1 VKRGLD
7 ILFAMT
13 SEQAKAILDHTV
25 AYGRRELATT
35 AKILST
41 VPADRLD
48 YRPSERCM
56 SAGELVWHI
65 AASDVAILN
74 GAVEGQFNF
83 GGDRPANTETPQQVA
98 DWYTANAN
106 AALDRCAAMSG
117 EDATKIVDFM
127 GVFQQPAAG
136 FVTMAMNHSI
146 HHRGQLSSYLRP
158 MGAKV
163 PAIYGMSADENPF
176 AK

>member
-1 VKRGLD
+1 
-7 ILFAMT
+7 MT
-13 SEQAKAILDHTV
+13 SDQAQTILNYIV
-25 AYGRRELATT
+25 GYGRGEIGIT
-35 AKILST
+35 AKLLAA

-48 YRPSERCM
+48 YKPSDRCM

-65 AASDVAILN
+65 ASTDVAILS
-74 GAVEGQFNF
+74 GAVDGTFDFKRE
-83 GGDRPANTETPQQVA
+83 RPADTGTPAQVA
-98 DWYTANAN
+98 VWYTANAN
-106 AALDRCAAMSG
+106 AALDRCAAMTG
-117 EDATKIVDFM
+117 EQAAKVVDFL
-127 GVFQQPAAG
+127 GAFQQPACG
-136 FVTMAMNHSI
+136 FVTMAFNHSI

>member
-1 VKRGLD
+1 
-7 ILFAMT
+7 MT
-13 SEQAKAILDHTV
+13 SEQAKTV
-25 AYGRRELATT
+25 LNHVVSYGRGEIGIT
-35 AKILST
+35 AKLLSA

-48 YRPSERCM
+48 YKPSDRCM

-65 AASDVAILN
+65 ASADVAILS
-74 GAVEGQFNF
+74 GAVDGTFDFKRE
-83 GGDRPANTETPQQVA
+83 RPADAQTPAQVA
-98 DWYTANAN
+98 AWYTSNAN

-117 EDATKIVDFM
+117 EQAAKVVDFM
-127 GVFQQPAAG
+127 GAFQQPACG
-136 FVTMAMNHSI
+136 FVTMAFNHSI

>member
-1 VKRGLD
+1 
-7 ILFAMT
+7 MT
-13 SEQAKAILDHTV
+13 PDQAKAVLDHSV
-25 AYGRRELATT
+25 QYGRRELGTT
-35 AKILST
+35 AKILAA

-65 AASDVAILN
+65 ASADVAILN
-74 GAVEGQFNF
+74 GAADGAFDFKRE
-83 GGDRPANTETPQQVA
+83 RPAGTETPAQVA
-98 DWYTANAN
+98 EWYTRNAN
-106 AALDRCAAMSG
+106 EALDRCAGMNG
-117 EDATKIVDFM
+117 EQAAKIVDFM

-136 FVTMAMNHSI
+136 FVTMALNHSI

>member
-1 VKRGLD
+1 
-7 ILFAMT
+7 MT
-13 SEQAKAILDHTV
+13 SEQAKTILDHTV
-25 AYGRRELATT
+25 GYGRRELTTT
-35 AKILST
+35 AKILAS

-48 YRPSERCM
+48 YKPSDRCM

-65 AASDVAILN
+65 ASADVAILN
-74 GAVEGQFNF
+74 GAVDGKFDFARE
-83 GGDRPANTETPQQVA
+83 RPANTETPGQVA
-98 DWYTANAN
+98 DWYTANAG
-106 AALDRCAAMSG
+106 AALDRCAAMTAEQASQ
-117 EDATKIVDFM
+117 TVDFM